1 MVVLS
6 SFSAPTV
13 GVRHVQP
20 STTLYVRGREVGV
33 GTLYI
38 SESNVAWRNDSSGEG
53 LTLSYPTIAVHG
65 ISRDVEQLGAE
76 CLYVMV
82 DSCLEETNSDDE
94 ENGDGDDAD
103 SGGTTEMRFAP
114 ADKAQLDYM
123 YRAMSYCQALHPD
136 PNDSPQSEEEDD
148 DEEGIFTKWCTK
160 ITMSNMRM
168 QKMRERIYFAGG
180 DGPYIEG
187 HHDEGP
193 SNGARLGEEEMEMD
207 GQFEDAEDD

>member
-1 MVVLS
+1 
-6 SFSAPTV
+6 
-13 GVRHVQP
+13 
-20 STTLYVRGREVGV
+20 
-33 GTLYI
+33 
-38 SESNVAWRNDSSGEG
+38 
-53 LTLSYPTIAVHG
+53 
-65 ISRDVEQLGAE
+65 
-76 CLYVMV
+76 MV

-148 DEEGIFTKWCTK
+148 DEEDEQYEDAEDEG
-160 ITMSNMRM
+160 
-168 QKMRERIYFAGG
+168 EDLFAGG

-187 HHDEGP
+187 HRKLINIVNNSIISVNSENVSSGDTI
-193 SNGARLGEEEMEMD
+193 
-207 GQFEDAEDD
+207 FYI

>member
-13 GVRHVQP
+13 GVRHAQP

-53 LTLSYPTIAVHG
+53 FTLSYPTIAVHG

-76 CLYVMV
+76 CLYVMI
-82 DSCLEETNSDDE
+82 DNCQEEADSDDE
-94 ENGDGDDAD
+94 ENGDGDDCD

-136 PNDSPQSEEEDD
+136 PNDSPQSEEEED
-148 DEEGIFTKWCTK
+148 DEEDEQYEDAEDEG
-160 ITMSNMRM
+160 
-168 QKMRERIYFAGG
+168 EDLFAGG

-187 HHDEGP
+187 HHGGGP
-193 SNGARLGEEEMEMD
+193 SNGARLGEEDMEMD